1 MSLHWRFGSTKNAR
15 DSDAS
20 QISCACLGP
29 LGSESTNKVVSTYL
43 FDTQEANVST
53 KLLAATC
60 IFSFWLENS
69 SDCNKLYT
77 CLGPLGSEATNKVV
91 SACLFDT
98 QGAKVR
104 TKLIAATCILSWRL
118 KNSIATNKL

>member
-1 MSLHWRFGSTKNAR
+1 VLALAPWAVKQQIRWFLLVFFDLQGVK
-15 DSDAS
+15 AS
-20 QISCACLGP
+20 KKLVA
-29 LGSESTNKVVSTYL
+29 
-43 FDTQEANVST
+43 AN
-53 KLLAATC
+53 C
-60 IFSFWLENS
+60 IFSCWLENS

-104 TKLIAATCILSWRL
+104 TKLIAATCIFSWWL
-118 KNSIATNKL
+118 KNSIATTSFRLALAPWVSSP